1 MEVYVDNLVVKSKF
15 AQQHPQHLAK
25 VFVVLRDHW
34 IKLNPIKCTFG
45 VTNGYFLGYLV
56 TQWGIEANPDQ
67 IRAVQEMTIPTSQKE
82 VQELIR
88 KIVAL
93 SRFFILVVKSTQ
105 TNFCRV
111 KEKEEFAVGYWM
123 HCHFWV
129 AQGATRSPSYPFDT

>member
-1 MEVYVDNLVVKSKF
+1 MEVYINNLVVKSKF

-25 VFVVLRDHW
+25 VFIVLRDHW

-67 IRAVQEMTIPTSQKE
+67 IRVIQEMTIPTSQKE

-93 SRFFILVVKSTQ
+93 SRFLSWLSDQRKPIFVVLRRKKSLRWDIECTAA
-105 TNFCRV
+105 F
-111 KEKEEFAVGYWM
+111 E
-123 HCHFWV
+123 
-129 AQGATRSPSYPFDT
+129 

>member
-1 MEVYVDNLVVKSKF
+1 MEVYINNLVVKSKF

-25 VFVVLRDHW
+25 VFIVLRDHW

-67 IRAVQEMTIPTSQKE
+67 IRVIQEMTIPTSQKE

-93 SRFFILVVKSTQ
+93 SRFLSWLSDRRKPIFVVLRRKKSLRWDIECTAA
-105 TNFCRV
+105 F
-111 KEKEEFAVGYWM
+111 E
-123 HCHFWV
+123 
-129 AQGATRSPSYPFDT
+129 